1 MRLIKVLKRESPL
14 TLARET
20 LWRAQREWNR
30 KRTPARLRHI
40 GEYQFRCVP
49 YYAPALQ
56 AMSKRAQTL
65 ILSFAD
71 EICSGRFPL
80 LSYETP
86 ELGPRPKWNRDFVS
100 GAEWPCVPCE
110 FRECLRQDGSDIK
123 VPYELSRLQCL
134 PVLGK
139 AFVVSGDASY
149 RRAAMALLS
158 DWIEANPVLHGV
170 NWTLAMEAALRGMS
184 ICFLL
189 NLLAP
194 FSADEQ
200 SWLKSA
206 TRSLAEHLLF
216 IGGHSEFSHLVSS
229 NHYLSNIV
237 GGYCLSVFLEGDG
250 MAARR
255 RRYRRK
261 IEAEMA
267 RQVYEDGADYE
278 ASTGYH
284 VLVTQFF
291 TAAFLLMR
299 AEGRSTIA
307 PAFAER
313 LRLMFR
319 FLGMFAN
326 SRGELPHVGDCD
338 DGRTEFL
345 LDDLHQMLLAPLAE
359 RNSLRVSHLLGIGQ
373 RLFGEGQGS
382 GDDAAWHGLTDTK
395 AGPVRES
402 RADFQKTSSV
412 AVIPRGGVGILRNG
426 SAELLFFAIP
436 NGIHGK
442 GSHTHNDKLSVV
454 LRIADREVLCDPGTG
469 CYTRDMAMRN
479 HFRGTAA
486 HNTISIDRVE
496 QNRIAPGLRGLFLLG
511 NEAGVT
517 PIEQGRDG
525 EGQFLRASHS
535 GYRALGVTHTR
546 TVRASGD
553 ERGFMIED
561 ELEGAGEHEFEFN
574 LQLAPGCRAE
584 ISSDESA
591 IGCRIGK
598 AAQDLQ
604 VLVNAPR
611 ATLLHASIEASP
623 VSRAFGVTVP
633 AEKLRIRGRSSLPA
647 RIMTRLSWSAK
658 QDASATIDLSEEVPA
673 REAIEEGIHRP

>member
-1 MRLIKVLKRESPL
+1 MKILKRESPL

-30 KRTPARLRHI
+30 KRTPARLQSI
-40 GEYQFRCVP
+40 GEFQFRRVP
-49 YYAPALQ
+49 YYAPAPQSL
-56 AMSKRAQTL
+56 SKRAQTL

-71 EICSGRFPL
+71 EICAGRYPL

-86 ELGPRPKWNRDFVS
+86 GLGLRPRWNRDFVS
-100 GAEWPCVPCE
+100 GAEWPCVPCD

-123 VPYELSRLQCL
+123 VPYELSRLQFL

-139 AFVVSGDASY
+139 GFVVSGDASY

-158 DWIEANPVLHGV
+158 HWIEANPVLQGV

-200 SWLKSA
+200 PWLKSA

-216 IGGHSEFSHLVSS
+216 IEGHNEFSHLVSS

-261 IEAEMA
+261 IGAEMA
-267 RQVYEDGADYE
+267 KQVYEDGADYE

-284 VLVTQFF
+284 VLVTQLF
-291 TAAFLLMR
+291 TTAFLLMR
-299 AEGRSTIA
+299 AEGRSAIP
-307 PAFAER
+307 PAFGER

-319 FLGMFAN
+319 FLGMGAN
-326 SRGELPHVGDCD
+326 SWGELPHVGDCD

-345 LDDLHQMLLAPLAE
+345 LDDLHQMLLVPLAE

-373 RLFGEGQGS
+373 RLFGEGRGS
-382 GDDAAWHGLTDTK
+382 SDDAAWYGLTDTE

-402 RADFQKTSSV
+402 RADSQRDSSV
-412 AVIPRGGVGILRNG
+412 SIFPRGGIGILRNG

-442 GSHTHNDKLSVV
+442 GSHTHNDKLSFV
-454 LRIADREVLCDPGTG
+454 LRIAGREVLCDPGTG

-496 QNRIAPGLRGLFLLG
+496 QNRIPVGLRGLFLLG
-511 NEAGVT
+511 NEASVSQ
-517 PIEQGRDG
+517 IE
-525 EGQFLRASHS
+525 EGKNGNGHFLRASHS
-535 GYRALGVTHTR
+535 GYRVLGVTHTR
-546 TVRASGD
+546 TVWVADD
-553 ERGFMIED
+553 EAMFVIED

-574 LQLAPGCRAE
+574 LQLAPECRPELSIEDRGIAFR
-584 ISSDESA
+584 IHGASQNVRMLVSA
-591 IGCRIGK
+591 PT
-598 AAQDLQ
+598 AA
-604 VLVNAPR
+604 
-611 ATLLHASIEASP
+611 LLHASIEASP

-633 AEKLRIRGRSSLPA
+633 AEKLRIRGRASLPA
-647 RIMTRLSWSAK
+647 RIITRLSWSAK
-658 QDASATIDLSEEVPA
+658 EEASTTIDLSEEVPA
-673 REAIEEGIHRP
+673 REAIEEGIHHS

>member
-1 MRLIKVLKRESPL
+1 MRIIKVLKRESPL

-30 KRTPARLRHI
+30 KRTPARLQSI
-40 GEYQFRCVP
+40 GEFQFRCVP
-49 YYAPALQ
+49 YYAPAPQSL
-56 AMSKRAQTL
+56 SKRAQTL

-71 EICSGRFPL
+71 EICSGRYPL

-86 ELGPRPKWNRDFVS
+86 ELGFQPKWNRDFVS

-123 VPYELSRLQCL
+123 VPYELSRLQFL

-139 AFVVSGDASY
+139 AFVVSGDASC

-158 DWIEANPVLHGV
+158 HWIEANPVLHGV

-200 SWLKSA
+200 PWLKTA

-216 IGGHSEFSHLVSS
+216 IEGHSEFSHLVSS

-237 GGYCLSVFLEGDG
+237 GGYCLSVFLEGNG

-291 TAAFLLMR
+291 TTAFLLMR
-299 AEGRSTIA
+299 ADGQSAIA

-319 FLGMFAN
+319 FLGMLAN

-345 LDDLHQMLLAPLAE
+345 LDDLHQMLLVPLAE

-373 RLFGEGQGS
+373 RLFGERRGS
-382 GDDAAWHGLTDTK
+382 GDDAAWYGLTDTE
-395 AGPVRES
+395 ADSFGEP
-402 RADFQKTSSV
+402 RATFQAASSV
-412 AVIPRGGVGILRNG
+412 AVIPQGGIGIVRNG
-426 SAELLFFAIP
+426 AAELLFFAIP

-442 GSHTHNDKLSVV
+442 GSHTHNDKLSFV
-454 LRIADREVLCDPGTG
+454 LRIAGREVFCDPGTG
-469 CYTRDMAMRN
+469 CYTRDMATRN
-479 HFRGTAA
+479 RFRGTAA
-486 HNTISIDRVE
+486 HNTISIDRAE

-517 PIEQGRDG
+517 PIEYGRDG
-525 EGQFLRASHS
+525 QGWFLRASHS
-535 GYRALGVTHTR
+535 GYRAMGVTHTR
-546 TVRASGD
+546 TVRASAD
-553 ERGFMIED
+553 ETGFVIED

-574 LQLAPGCRAE
+574 LQLAPDCRAE
-584 ISSDESA
+584 ISPDEGA
-591 IGCRIGK
+591 IGCRLGE
-598 AAQDLQ
+598 AAQDLRL
-604 VLVNAPR
+604 LVNAPR

-623 VSRAFGVTVP
+623 VSRAFGVIVP
-633 AEKLRIRGRSSLPA
+633 AEKLRIRGRAVLPA
-647 RIMTRLSWSAK
+647 RITTRMSWTEKA
-658 QDASATIDLSEEVPA
+658 DAGSNSEGSEEIAPSEVVV
-673 REAIEEGIHRP
+673 EGIRQS